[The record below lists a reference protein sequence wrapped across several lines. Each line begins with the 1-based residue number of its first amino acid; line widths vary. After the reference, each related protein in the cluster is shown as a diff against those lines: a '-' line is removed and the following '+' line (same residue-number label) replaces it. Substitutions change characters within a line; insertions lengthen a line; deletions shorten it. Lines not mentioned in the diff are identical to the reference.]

1 MRVNIAMRNQSG
13 LLSNIGQFSKE
24 LFQGLCP
31 QIVLLLSPVNKLD
44 KMPDPGS

>member
-24 LFQGLCP
+24 LFHRLCP
-31 QIVLLLSPVNKLD
+31 QIVLLALARRVTKL
-44 KMPDPGS
+44 KA